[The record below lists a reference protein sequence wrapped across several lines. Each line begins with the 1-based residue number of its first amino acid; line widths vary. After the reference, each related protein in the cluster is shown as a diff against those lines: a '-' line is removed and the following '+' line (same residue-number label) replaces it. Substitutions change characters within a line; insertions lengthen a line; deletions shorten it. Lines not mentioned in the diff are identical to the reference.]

1 MTFSD
6 YFQTQTKENRR
17 LQSWIILESSATA
30 FLIWTRGEPVQWRW
44 RTNTKQKVPQCWSA
58 QDFVSQLSSSWLRSG
73 VTSRSSRSR
82 SFALSVTR
90 WTRSQPWKWR
100 NGGLVP
106 VSSCVTWRLLVWFVI
121 LSRPEGRSLP
131 SPSRWPR
138 EGPTFRGGCS
148 RELPRA
154 RRQESNVKI
163 TSFRLGGS
171 GLTSSWLVT
180 RPSPPW
186 TSSGAT
192 PGTRMR
198 TWPSTSGTPKTE
210 GALEGITG
218 AQFQFGETRR
228 KWKGVGSCEENC
240 CCYEGR
246 NQLFKN
252 KAPAPRIVQMMLRH
266 PTYSQGSC

>member
-1 MTFSD
+1 MWNQITFSD

-30 FLIWTRGEPVQWRW
+30 FLIWTRGEAVQWRW

-106 VSSCVTWRLLVWFVI
+106 VSSCVTWRSSVWCVI
-121 LSRPEGRSLP
+121 LFRPQGRSLP
-131 SPSRWPR
+131 SPSQWPR
-138 EGPTFRGGCS
+138 GGPTFRGGCS

-154 RRQESNVKI
+154 RRQECVKI

-171 GLTSSWLVT
+171 GLTST
-180 RPSPPW
+180 IC
-186 TSSGAT
+186 
-192 PGTRMR
+192 
-198 TWPSTSGTPKTE
+198 TWPSAGGTPKTE
-210 GALEGITG
+210 GEGITG

-228 KWKGVGSCEENC
+228 KWKDGSALAKETAVAKKEENC
-240 CCYEGR
+240 CSKKE
-246 NQLFKN
+246 K
-252 KAPAPRIVQMMLRH
+252 K
-266 PTYSQGSC
+266 PTL